1 VTLASRH
8 ALVTGGASGIG
19 LATARLLREHGS
31 EVALLDADGES
42 LVRLAEELG
51 ARAAVQVDVREESAV
66 EAAIDEATNALG
78 HAPDLL
84 VTAAGIY
91 RVESLLDTTAGSWD
105 EVLAVNLRGTFLVAR
120 AVARRL
126 RDEERSGAIV
136 TLASTA
142 ALSADAAEPA
152 GAYSASKGA
161 ILALTR
167 QMAVEWAPFGIRV
180 NSVCPGVIDTPMLRV
195 MDDPAAGRAYLER
208 GVPLRRLGT
217 AEEVAAA
224 IVFLLS
230 DAASYVTGAAL
241 PVEGGA
247 LIL

>member
-19 LATARLLREHGS
+19 LATARLLREHGA

-66 EAAIDEATNALG
+66 EAAIDEAANALG